1 MGERDEGRC
10 QKAEKKGIIK
20 QRGKESGKE
29 ERDGST
35 KGGTHKWAGIRRSG
49 EGGWERKKGSGE

>member
-35 KGGTHKWAGIRRSG
+35 KGGTHKWAGIRSG
-49 EGGWERKKGSGE
+49 ETTV